1 MVEFQQMRL
10 PALGALCNVDTCRV
24 DSKLFAVRLNSLEM
38 VVLNSI
44 YLPTYLCFQ
53 ATTKIVPDI
62 QVQRPLGLALWII
75 IVIII
80 VAIII
85 GIFLL
90 CLIMLLLWKVGSYLM
105 IRNKFIT
112 LSDTNSKSMRLSLS
126 RVYSF
131 FYCD

>member
-1 MVEFQQMRL
+1 L
-10 PALGALCNVDTCRV
+10 
-24 DSKLFAVRLNSLEM
+24 
-38 VVLNSI
+38 
-44 YLPTYLCFQ
+44 YFQ

-90 CLIMLLLWKVGSYLM
+90 CLIMLLLWKVELIYDE
-105 IRNKFIT
+105 NEFIT
-112 LSDTNSKSMRLSLS
+112 LPDANNEPIQTVAHVTRDFVWRLKIAS
-126 RVYSF
+126 V
-131 FYCD
+131 